1 LAKSARK
8 PSVLLLEAG
17 GRNDDPSMRVDG
29 KRWSTF
35 QLESMNWGYE
45 TVPQEHCNGRKLNYS
60 RGKGLGGGSAIN
72 FGVYTTGAQDD
83 YDQWAAEVE
92 DDTFG
97 WKQMQRRF
105 KDLESFDRTIHVAKH
120 EKYANPSASDH
131 GSRGDLHLGFAKEW
145 ESDLS
150 LVLDAFDQAGFERS
164 LDHNS
169 GNPLGM
175 ALTINSSYQ
184 GQRTTSADFL
194 IGAPENLVVLTE
206 SPVQRILLHDKKAV
220 GVEVRGKKCKLIS
233 KSKIRDTKSPNYL
246 QISQQRK

>member
-1 LAKSARK
+1 
-8 PSVLLLEAG
+8 
-17 GRNDDPSMRVDG
+17 
-29 KRWSTF
+29 
-35 QLESMNWGYE
+35 MNWGYQ

-83 YDQWAAEVE
+83 YDQWAAEVG

-97 WKQMQRRF
+97 WEQMQHRF
-105 KDLESFDRTIHVAKH
+105 KNLESFDRTIHVDKYQ
-120 EKYANPSASDH
+120 KYANPNALDH
-131 GSRGDLHLGFAKEW
+131 GSQGDLHLGFAKEW

-150 LVLDAFDQAGFERS
+150 LVLDAFDQAGFERN

-175 ALTINSSYQ
+175 ALTINTSYQ

-194 IGAPENLVVLTE
+194 IGAPENLAVLTGI
-206 SPVQRILLHDKKAV
+206 PVQRILLHGKKSV
-220 GVEVRGKKCKLIS
+220 GVEARGKKCRLIS
-233 KSKIRDTKSPNYL
+233 ESNIRHTKSPNCL
-246 QISQQRK
+246 QTSQRRK